1 MWITHPDNIIVNNTV
16 AGSDAYGFWY
26 DMMDTAVG
34 PSFDPNV
41 CPIGAKLG
49 EFDGNTAHSVK
60 KYGLRVHHFHMPRE
74 DPCSPYTFDGLNTT
88 DPYHSNHPITAVYQN
103 FIGWAAGR
111 CAAIM
116 EEAGSVV
123 YRNMRTADSL
133 VANIEWSLVN
143 VGDGYAKIENAL
155 SVGNSGY
162 NDDN

>member
-1 MWITHPDNIIVNNTV
+1 MWITHPDNIVVNNTV

-26 DMMDTAVG
+26 DMMETAVG
-34 PSFDPNV
+34 PSYDPNV
-41 CPIGAKLG
+41 CPKGAKLG
-49 EFDGNTAHSVK
+49 EFNGNTAHSVK
-60 KYGLRVHHFHMPRE
+60 KYGLRVHHFHFPRT
-74 DPCSPYTFDGLNTT
+74 DPCSAYSFDGLTPD
-88 DPYHSNHPITAVYQN
+88 DPYHANPPITAYYEN

-116 EEAGSVV
+116 EEAGAVV

-133 VANIEWSLVN
+133 VANIEWSLVTM
-143 VGDGYAKIENAL
+143 GDGYSSIEDSL